1 LSLEQEI
8 KQTRPFKSISEK
20 TLVNIMFT
28 NNWIHFKHNK
38 YLKPFEISIQQYN
51 VLRILNGQ
59 IGQPITINEIID
71 RMLDK
76 MSNASRLVDKLF
88 AKGYVRREQ
97 KAGNRR
103 ACDVTIT
110 PKGISFLADVTKS
123 INGIEKDMNTLSEA
137 EFEELNRLLDKI
149 RK

>member
-1 LSLEQEI
+1 MSLEQEI

-59 IGQPITINEIID
+59 IDQPITINEIID

>member
-1 LSLEQEI
+1 MSLEQEI

>member
-1 LSLEQEI
+1 MSLEQEI

-59 IGQPITINEIID
+59 IDQPITINEIID

-123 INGIEKDMNTLSEA
+123 INRIEKDMNTLSEA